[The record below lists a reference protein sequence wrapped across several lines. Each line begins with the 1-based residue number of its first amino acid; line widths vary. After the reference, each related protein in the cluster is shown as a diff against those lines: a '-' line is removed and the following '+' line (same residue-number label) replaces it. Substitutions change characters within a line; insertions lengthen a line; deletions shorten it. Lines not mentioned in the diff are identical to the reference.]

1 MAKRH
6 HVISQDQRAFDWVS
20 QELGTHPYDPTRCIA
35 VSHLQENEDG
45 SIDALAVVVLDNF
58 TQFACEASI
67 ASDGSSRWATRG
79 FFRAVY
85 DYVFETRGKARMNM
99 LVEPSNT
106 AAIAMHEKLG
116 HVREATLRDW
126 FGTGKDAIL
135 FSFTKAD
142 YESSRWHKSRDV
154 QANK

>member
-1 MAKRH
+1 
-6 HVISQDQRAFDWVS
+6 
-20 QELGTHPYDPTRCIA
+20 
-35 VSHLQENEDG
+35 
-45 SIDALAVVVLDNF
+45 
-58 TQFACEASI
+58 
-67 ASDGSSRWATRG
+67 
-79 FFRAVY
+79 
-85 DYVFETRGKARMNM
+85 MNM